1 LGVRVDI
8 VLFCPVS
15 LGKIIKK
22 FGQKIVMHILRKS
35 YFLVMLN
42 MIAVVVTVVDLEI
55 LLLLQAKTLLLLP

>member
-22 FGQKIVMHILRKS
+22 FGQKIVMHILRKNF
-35 YFLVMLN
+35 FLVMLN
-42 MIAVVVTVVDLEI
+42 MIAGVAGVIVVDMTM
-55 LLLLQAKTLLLLP
+55 LLLILT